1 MPVWQEY
8 DSFDEST
15 GEIMRKLAKEVTG
28 PTRGPADNCVSNALI
43 LVWFAH

>member
-1 MPVWQEY
+1 MPVWRED

-15 GEIMRKLAKEVTG
+15 GEIMRELAKEVTRT
-28 PTRGPADNCVSNALI
+28 TRGPADNCVSNASI